1 MIRKILFIACTFF
14 CTHTFFAQSFVKGK
28 ITEKGNKE
36 ELPGVIVAIG
46 NKSILTNVEGAYFLT
61 VPAGKH
67 TLLAS
72 LIGYKTGKK
81 ELELKENDTLVLNFE
96 LEEANQILDEVV
108 VSAGRYEQK
117 LSDITVSMEVIKPDL
132 LQNKCVAQMDQI
144 MNQVPGVYFT
154 DSQVSIRG
162 GSGFSYGAGSRVLLL
177 VDEMPMIS
185 ADAGDIKWNY
195 IPIETMEQVEIIKGA
210 SSALYGSSAL
220 NGVINMRTKYA
231 RDKPETQINTY
242 TGMYG
247 DAERGTLNWWK
258 AAHKANPTYQ
268 GTTFSHAQKLG
279 NFDLVMG
286 GQLYNDEGYRQGAN
300 EQRIRG
306 NINLRYNFKKV
317 PGLSIGVNST
327 AMSYKGSN
335 FFLWKNADSA
345 FVPSAGTLQNF
356 DNSKNNIDP
365 FIVYNN
371 EKIGRHSFRG
381 RYFLNNNGNLTNG
394 LDQSSR
400 AELYYGEYQWLK
412 RFRGNF
418 NVTAGF
424 VAMRQVVLA
433 QILYGDHFGKN
444 YAGYLQA
451 DKRFFNRLTVSVG
464 MRAEYYKVDT
474 AQTHGGIFLF
484 NDPKKTPLPVQPVFR
499 AGLNYQ
505 AFKYTF
511 LRASFGQ
518 GYRFPS
524 VSEKYIHT
532 FVGGS
537 LNIFPNP
544 QLQPERGWSGEI
556 GVKQGI
562 KIGKFQAFLD
572 VAGFVTHYYNMMDFT
587 FKYDTAGKSHTSI
600 SEILSHAGFQSQNI
614 GRANITGV
622 DVSLSGAGKIGPVD
636 ITLLTGYTFTNP
648 INPDFDPKKDTN
660 GTMITNV
667 LKYRNKTMFKND
679 VQLTYK
685 GVSIGWSTRYSSVMA
700 NIDNRFEKPLIYDL
714 GIPPSNPFY
723 NDPAINILPGLKKYR
738 EDHNTGVWVNDF
750 RMGYQ
755 ASAHL
760 KFSFLVNNVL
770 NVEFM
775 SRPGLIEAPR
785 TFIFQMAIK
794 F

>member
-1 MIRKILFIACTFF
+1 MIRKILVLTCCFF
-14 CTHTFFAQSFVKGK
+14 CTYTLFAQSFVKGK
-28 ITEKGNKE
+28 ITEKGSKE
-36 ELPGVIVAIG
+36 GMPGVIAAVGI
-46 NKSILTNVEGAYFLT
+46 KSILSDVEGNFFLN
-61 VPAGKH
+61 VPSGKQIF
-67 TLLAS
+67 LAS
-72 LIGYKTGKK
+72 LVGYKTFKK
-81 ELELKENDTLVLNFE
+81 ELDLKEKDTLVLNIE

-154 DSQVSIRG
+154 DSQISIRG
-162 GSGFSYGAGSRVLLL
+162 GSGYSYGAGSRVLLL

-195 IPIETMEQVEIIKGA
+195 IPIETMEQVEVIKGA
-210 SSALYGSSAL
+210 ASALYGSSAL

-242 TGMYG
+242 TGIYG
-247 DAERGTLNWWK
+247 DADRASLNWWK
-258 AAHKANPTYQ
+258 GVHQPNPTYQ

-300 EQRIRG
+300 EQRVRG
-306 NINLRYNFKKV
+306 NLNLRYNFKKV
-317 PGLSIGVNST
+317 PGLQVGINST
-327 AMSYKGSN
+327 GMSYKGNN
-335 FFLWKNADSA
+335 FFLWRSADSA
-345 FVPSAGTLQNF
+345 YVSRQGTLQTF
-356 DNSKNNIDP
+356 DNTKNNIDP

-371 EKIGRHSFRG
+371 EKIGRHSIRG

-394 LDQSSR
+394 VDQSSR

-412 RFRGNF
+412 RFRTNF
-418 NVTAGF
+418 NVTAGL
-424 VAMRQVVLA
+424 VTMQQAVMAQV
-433 QILYGDHFGKN
+433 LYGNHFGKN
-444 YAGYLQA
+444 YAGYFQV
-451 DKRFFNRLTVSVG
+451 DKKFYNKLTVSVG
-464 MRAEYYKVDT
+464 GRMEYSKVDT
-474 AQTHGGIFLF
+474 AETHGGLFLLK
-484 NDPKKTPLPVQPVFR
+484 NPTKTPLPFQPVFR

-532 FVGGS
+532 YVGS

-544 QLQPERGWSGEI
+544 SLQPERGWSAEI

-562 KIGKFQAFLD
+562 KISRFQAFLD
-572 VAGFVTHYYNMMDFT
+572 VAGFVTHYFNMMDFT
-587 FKYDTAGKSHTSI
+587 FKYDTAGKPHSNINDILQHT
-600 SEILSHAGFQSQNI
+600 GFQSQNI
-614 GRANITGV
+614 GNANITGV
-622 DVSLSGAGKIGPVD
+622 DVSLSGAGKIGVFD
-636 ITLLTGYTFTNP
+636 ITLLTGYTYTNP
-648 INPDFDPKKDTN
+648 VNPDFNPKRDTN
-660 GTMITNV
+660 GTVVSNL

-679 VQLTYK
+679 VQLSYH
-685 GVSIGWSTRYSSVMA
+685 GFAVGWSSRYSSVMA

-714 GIPPSNPFY
+714 GIPPNTPFY
-723 NDPAINILPGLKKYR
+723 NDPKINILPGLKAYR
-738 EDHNTGVWVNDF
+738 DSHNQGTWVHDF
-750 RMGYQ
+750 RVSYQ

-760 KFSFLVNNVL
+760 KFSFLVNNIL

-785 TFIFQMAIK
+785 TFIFQMSIK